1 MNMCEHTCTHVYRH
15 MFVFEDLKLMW
26 EEELDRQFGD
36 MRGEGVLLFCI
47 RSPI

>member
-1 MNMCEHTCTHVYRH
+1 MNMCDHMYTGTCL
-15 MFVFEDLKLMW
+15 VFEDLKLMW

-47 RSPI
+47 RSTI